1 MMMYSTFNNAK
12 ETGDNMSD
20 RKAYEKKEIIML
32 YPRLGLKKNGL
43 VMAMLKRANILAQ
56 RDYNVTI
63 LTVEY
68 DAELSHVY
76 NNMIENGVLS
86 KQVRFQNVYSLFQKI
101 QPGDVDAGREIKPYT
116 PVASEG
122 YVQDTNNNF
131 IFKKGKFEKR
141 YEITRSDGSLSYINY
156 FNDNKIIMRAKYD
169 AAQRLSCIQH
179 ISEGKITSVSLF
191 DADGKLKIINN
202 YKVDDKSSELQSIIL
217 FNPQGFIET
226 TLTSEKELFLH
237 ALDTFYNRDDTLYYF
252 IIDRA
257 IYFSQALFS
266 HKKPNYVYI
275 GTIHAAHYVN
285 PADSHSRV
293 NSHYKHYFDNAHQ
306 LDALVFLTKKQKQ
319 EAEERFKFNNVSV
332 EIPHVYD
339 KKIAKYNAERKPFS
353 CISVGR
359 FDPVKR
365 LPELIRIFSRVVQA
379 IPEASLKL
387 YGYGSELAKMQA
399 AIEQYDL
406 SNHVEICEYTESV
419 DLVYQ
424 SADLMLFTSRSEG
437 YGLVIME
444 ALANQCPVVSYKIN
458 YGPEEMIVDG
468 VNGFLVEDKQDEQ
481 FAQSVIS
488 ALKDRKGL
496 KAMQKNAAKLAK
508 NYTANDF
515 SQRWGE
521 LFMQVE
527 ISRNNNNSAV

>member
-1 MMMYSTFNNAK
+1 MMMYSTIDNA
-12 ETGDNMSD
+12 EQTGDNMSD
-20 RKAYEKKEIIML
+20 RNAYEKKEIIML

-56 RDYNVTI
+56 HDYNVTI

-86 KQVRFQNVYSLFQKI
+86 KQVRFQNVYALLQNSQI
-101 QPGDVDAGREIKPYT
+101 SDANSCGDVQPYT
-116 PVASEG
+116 PVASDG

-131 IFKKGKFEKR
+131 IFKKGKLEKR
-141 YEITRSDGSLSYINY
+141 YEMTREDGSLAWINY

-169 AAQRLSCIQH
+169 ASQTLSCIQN
-179 ISEGKITSVSLF
+179 ISDGKITSISF
-191 DADGKLKIINN
+191 YDSEGKLKLINN
-202 YKVDDKSSELQSIIL
+202 YKVDEKSSELQSIIL
-217 FNPQGFIET
+217 FNQQGFIET
-226 TLTSEKELFLH
+226 TLATEKELFLH
-237 ALDTFYNRDDTLYYF
+237 ALDTFYSRADTLYYF

-257 IYFSQALFS
+257 IYFSEALFA
-266 HKKPNYVYI
+266 HKKENYAYI

-285 PADSHSRV
+285 PADSNSRV
-293 NSHYKHYFDNAHQ
+293 NSHYKHYFDNTQQ
-306 LDALVFLTKKQKQ
+306 LDALVFLTKKQRQ
-319 EAEERFKFNNVSV
+319 EAEDRFKFNSASF

-339 KKIAKYNAERKPFS
+339 KKIPKYHAERKPFS

-365 LPELIRIFSRVVQA
+365 LPELIKIFSRVVQA
-379 IPEASLKL
+379 IPEATLKL
-387 YGYGSELAKMQA
+387 YGYGSELPKMQA

-406 SNHVEICEYTESV
+406 SRNVEICEYTESV

-444 ALANQCPVVSYKIN
+444 ALANQCPVVSYDIN
-458 YGPEEMIVDG
+458 YGPLEMIVDG
-468 VNGFLVEDKQDEQ
+468 VNGFLIEDKQDEK

-496 KAMQKNAAKLAK
+496 KAMQKSAGKLAK
-508 NYTANDF
+508 NYTASDF

-527 ISRNNNNSAV
+527 INRNNKHSAV